1 MRALLCPLPTRSTLL
16 NSSHTSVRS
25 LVPPLLFLRIPDGHD
40 TPPPDAPRRRRGHT
54 SAGPDSAERRART
67 GNNGSP
73 VSGLPPRSTVRTG
86 NTIRSTEAPT
96 RIGNRLIEWFP
107 LPHIAYSS

>member
-16 NSSHTSVRS
+16 NSSHTEVRS

-40 TPPPDAPRRRRGHT
+40 NPPPDAPKRRRGHT

-67 GNNGSP
+67 GSSGST
-73 VSGLPPRSTVRTG
+73 VSELPPCSTARTG
-86 NTIRSTEAPT
+86 TTIVPQKPPLAQG
-96 RIGNRLIEWFP
+96 IGLLNGFHC
-107 LPHIAYSS
+107 HI